1 MTFVHTFRFLLK
13 MRITLV
19 RFRCYVEN
27 YTREFSGRKLT
38 LINGKSGIGKT
49 TILEGILWCLYG
61 GMLHIYPSG
70 TTGSVSSPTCVL
82 LEFSEL
88 GGLYVRRIQPPNTIE
103 VGVPGSG
110 VLTGVEAQ
118 AYIESI
124 FGPKDF
130 YITSSYI
137 QQNTRCP
144 LITGSNAEKTQL
156 LHELT
161 FGGHSTSEAE
171 NPEMYLTRIDTELV
185 NLKSYI
191 GVEMGK
197 YNALVQM
204 FTTNYQTLHDKYLAW
219 VQRQR
224 QDLDLAGFE
233 AEGLRLRTQLH
244 TTEDQIGQLVAVE
257 SKVSTLRDQLSRIP
271 SIEAPIPIDQAI
283 HDRLELISKAL
294 IQASQYIEIQSEIE
308 SLSLTLKTFNLDLA
322 LVSDDELQRLKVQL
336 ESIRQAHIIA
346 RRLGFD
352 YAKRDEFI
360 QREFEKMQ
368 TNERQKLDLECWRA
382 RAELIKETNL
392 QRDHLEAAF
401 SETIK
406 TMRQAE
412 YELQVQKYEAELKIR
427 QDATLQYQKALINH
441 QHYIERI
448 AEYQRHSQMYESL
461 QSRLTL
467 SQTEV
472 AKAQSSLND
481 GFEWYLTDHVSVGDT
496 VDMPHLDRT
505 LQKIQAYKNQLYCP
519 HCKGSVLYTGGT
531 LTPGTVDLETA
542 LTCDTQIKAIIDYA
556 HKLKSL
562 EKLKAEHERLSQ
574 QFKGYTA
581 IPQPPSPHVAFEVR
595 PLEPKFASLIR
606 PQAPS
611 SFMFKT
617 FRLEIPL
624 EPKVNPFDLT
634 PLTQAR
640 ELKVHT
646 QTPDDLELQIREI
659 ELNKQWYPL
668 SLRLQNLK
676 DQIALMENVDVIHL
690 RAQKSE
696 IEAQIVEFQRLE
708 AEHLAA
714 KRQVEDLQ
722 LQLSSLDF
730 DQSALK
736 TAREKKFELEGQI
749 NQNQHLISAFAVYEQ
764 LDAQNRDVETSK
776 HALLK
781 LAEYEASLV
790 KLKTLIQEVASNAM
804 EETVDAI
811 NFTCNAI
818 LHDIFE
824 SDIQVL
830 LKTHKELKTKG
841 ATKLQVNLQVT
852 YKSQVYDSPARLSGG
867 EQDRISLALT
877 LAMSKL
883 SSSPILV
890 LDEVMPS
897 LNEELRELC
906 LESIQEHLP
915 DKTVIG
921 VCHSATK
928 GQYDCVVDLCCPD
941 DS

>member
-1 MTFVHTFRFLLK
+1 

-19 RFRCYVEN
+19 RFRCYVET

-38 LINGKSGIGKT
+38 LINGKSGVGKT

-88 GGLYVRRIQPPNTIE
+88 GGLYIRRIQPPNTIE

-161 FGGHSTSEAE
+161 FGGHSTSETE

-204 FTTNYQTLHDKYLAW
+204 FTTNYQTLHDKYLSW
-219 VQRQR
+219 VQRER
-224 QDLDLAGFE
+224 QDLDLTGFE
-233 AEGLRLRTQLH
+233 AEGLKLRTQLH
-244 TTEDQIGQLVAVE
+244 ATEDQIGKLVAVE
-257 SKVSTLRDQLSRIP
+257 SKVSTLKDQLTRVRVMEP
-271 SIEAPIPIDQAI
+271 PIPIDQDI
-283 HDRLELISKAL
+283 HSRLELISKAL
-294 IQASQYIEIQSEIE
+294 IQASQYIGIQAEIE
-308 SLSLTLKTFNLDLA
+308 SLSSTLKTFDLDLA
-322 LVSDDELQRLKVQL
+322 LVSDDELQKLKLQL
-336 ESIRQAHIIA
+336 ESIRRAHMTA
-346 RRLGFD
+346 RSLGFD

-360 QREFEKMQ
+360 QQEFRKMQ
-368 TNERQKLDLECWRA
+368 MVERQKFELESWMV
-382 RAELIKETNL
+382 RAELIKEANS
-392 QRDHLEAAF
+392 QRDQLEAAF

-406 TMRQAE
+406 ATRQAE
-412 YELQVQKYEAELKIR
+412 YELQVQKYEVEVKIQ

-441 QHYIERI
+441 RHYIERI
-448 AEYQRHSQMYESL
+448 AEYQRHSQIYESL
-461 QSRLTL
+461 QSQIAQ
-467 SQTEV
+467 SQVEV
-472 AKAQSSLND
+472 EKARSSLND
-481 GFEWYLTDHVSVGDT
+481 GFEWYLTDHVSPGEVIEMG
-496 VDMPHLDRT
+496 HLDRS

-519 HCKGSVLYTGGT
+519 HCKGSVLYTAGT

-542 LTCDTQIKAIIDYA
+542 LACDSQIKAIVDYA
-556 HKLKSL
+556 HRLKAF
-562 EKLKAEHERLSQ
+562 EKLEAEHERLSQ

-581 IPQPPSPHVAFEVR
+581 IPQPPSPHVSFEKR
-595 PLEPKFASLIR
+595 PLEPKFAALVR
-606 PQAPS
+606 PQVLS
-611 SFMFKT
+611 SFVFKT
-617 FRLEIPL
+617 FRLEIPS
-624 EPKVNPFDLT
+624 EPKVNAFDATL
-634 PLTQAR
+634 LTQAH
-640 ELKVHT
+640 ELEVHT
-646 QTPDDLELQIREI
+646 QNPEILELRIRAI
-659 ELNKQWYPL
+659 EVNKQWYPL
-668 SLRLQNLK
+668 SLRLQTLK

-690 RAQKSE
+690 QTQKSE
-696 IEAQIVEFQRLE
+696 IETQIAEFQRLD
-708 AEHLAA
+708 AEYSASS
-714 KRQVEDLQ
+714 RQAEDLK

-730 DQSALK
+730 DQSAL
-736 TAREKKFELEGQI
+736 TIARERKFELEGQI
-749 NQNQHLISAFAVYEQ
+749 NQNQHLIAAFAVYEQ

-824 SDIQVL
+824 ADIQVL

-841 ATKLQVNLQVT
+841 ATKLQVNLQVI

-883 SSSPILV
+883 SSSPILL
-890 LDEVMPS
+890 LDEVMPA

-906 LESIQEHLP
+906 LEAIQEHLP
-915 DKTVIG
+915 QKTILS

-928 GQYDCVVDLCCPD
+928 GLYDCTVDLCCPD
-941 DS
+941 D